1 MMLHLAP
8 HRDEVVIVFAGNV
21 SRLSW
26 SMPRARGGEVGQIDN
41 LAVRW
46 DSNHD
51 IWPIGKACP
60 HVDGINI
67 AANHIGATIENGVKR
82 SGGPQRMIVG
92 HMVDRAILPAQDV
105 LAAFVL

>member
-8 HRDEVVIVFAGNV
+8 HSDEVVVVFAGDM
-21 SRLSW
+21 SRLPW
-26 SMPRARGGEVGQIDN
+26 SMPGARGGEVGQIDN

-51 IWPIGKACP
+51 LWPIGKACS
-60 HVDGINI
+60 HVDGIDI

-82 SGGPQRMIVG
+82 PGCSQRMVVS